1 MGRPKKECPLS
12 NAERKRRWQEK
23 HQDSH
28 EERLAE
34 RRQKYSKRTM
44 GLSEEDLNQQREL
57 ARQRKAKSR
66 ANQKENFSRQKIQG
80 LKLKERNRKAK
91 KQTENTPETPKK
103 TSTERV
109 RKHREAMKVRFD
121 FTKTKTKKSTRKET
135 EIQKNVNENISLL
148 DSAEKKASILSSV
161 LKIQSQRSKRIIG
174 RTVGA
179 SLLLSPV
186 EKALKR
192 SSKSR
197 EKGVMHGRKVLLTT
211 YASMSTPTSSR
222 FVRSRL
228 GASWKSYTQANI
240 NTVDAVLSH
249 SKYAYGEKK
258 KDIKLATKRAV
269 TEYYNRD
276 DTSRVLPYK
285 NRTVKVKID
294 GNVTREPLRVM
305 EKTLKEAYSQFQ
317 KENPQIKVGKTS
329 FIKLRPK
336 NVRMKSSAK
345 RLVCGCTYHQNIEYI
360 RKTVSRV
367 LNVNKDNS
375 ECFDSNENL
384 CRFILCNDKKICI
397 NQKCSKCFNFPKLSS
412 VNISQL

>member
-1 MGRPKKECPLS
+1 M
-12 NAERKRRWQEK
+12 
-23 HQDSH
+23 
-28 EERLAE
+28 
-34 RRQKYSKRTM
+34 
-44 GLSEEDLNQQREL
+44 NQQREL
-57 ARQRKAKSR
+57 GRQRKAKSR

-91 KQTENTPETPKK
+91 ERTENTPETPKK

-121 FTKTKTKKSTRKET
+121 YTKTKTKKSTRKET
-135 EIQKNVNENISLL
+135 EIQKNGNENISLL

-161 LKIQSQRSKRIIG
+161 LKIQSPRSKRIIG

-197 EKGVMHGRKVLLTT
+197 KRCNAWQKSITLQPIHQC
-211 YASMSTPTSSR
+211 TPTSSR

-336 NVRMKSSAK
+336 M
-345 RLVCGCTYHQNIEYI
+345 
-360 RKTVSRV
+360 
-367 LNVNKDNS
+367 
-375 ECFDSNENL
+375 
-384 CRFILCNDKKICI
+384 
-397 NQKCSKCFNFPKLSS
+397 
-412 VNISQL
+412 